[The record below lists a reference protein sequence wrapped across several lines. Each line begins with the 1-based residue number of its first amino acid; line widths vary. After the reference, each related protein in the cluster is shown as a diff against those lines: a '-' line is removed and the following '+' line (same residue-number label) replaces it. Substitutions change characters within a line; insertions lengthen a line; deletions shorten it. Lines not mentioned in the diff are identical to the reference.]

1 GLEGKPLE
9 ASALWQHSDSELR
22 EGGQVR
28 GTAGGRREIALH
40 AGGITLPP
48 SGKIAGTERPLRSQA
63 SRRQTR
69 YSPQGRTPAHPL
81 PTRIR
86 LPLPARIQQRPLAW
100 SPLGVAATG
109 PAQGRKRARR
119 LHGGWSKVNRSR
131 GLSAKLRFV
140 EDVVLRMKTCSDP
153 SGTRC

>member
-1 GLEGKPLE
+1 AGRRAGAFRCYPPCGWGRGKPVVSRGTAGRTQSRGAAYLGVAGFEGEPLE
-9 ASALWQHSDSELR
+9 AGALWQHSDSELR

-69 YSPQGRTPAHPL
+69 
-81 PTRIR
+81 
-86 LPLPARIQQRPLAW
+86 
-100 SPLGVAATG
+100 
-109 PAQGRKRARR
+109 
-119 LHGGWSKVNRSR
+119 
-131 GLSAKLRFV
+131 
-140 EDVVLRMKTCSDP
+140 
-153 SGTRC
+153 